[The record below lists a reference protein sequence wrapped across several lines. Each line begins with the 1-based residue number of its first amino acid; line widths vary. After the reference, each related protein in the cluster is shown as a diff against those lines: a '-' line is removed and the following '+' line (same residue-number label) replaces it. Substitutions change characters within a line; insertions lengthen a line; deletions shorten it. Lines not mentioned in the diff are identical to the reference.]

1 MTEHLA
7 NLPIGTAIKDPK
19 YGRGALAMVD
29 RTYHSNYG
37 YFHDKD
43 GNLTTLMCT
52 PGTVAEGALKD
63 VLDFIPAVSSRMST
77 STSGSD
83 PEIFVF
89 NKEGIVIPAWEFLPE
104 KSVAEKT
111 GKSVYELDHFN
122 ESSYAYW
129 DGVQAEITTRRG
141 YNCHA
146 YMTDSIQLGL
156 KKIYRAAMKH
166 DPNAV
171 LRTCDVVTVPNEILF
186 TGKEEHVALGCAPS
200 QNIHNIPPIDVGDP
214 RHHTLR
220 YSGTHL
226 HFRHASVLNADD
238 PRLANY
244 PINILKMLDSV
255 LGVVLTAMGRGLE
268 DPRRR
273 LAYGRPGEYR
283 LTDPPKA
290 GLEYRTPGA
299 FLMSCPQMFNLAADI
314 GRRAYHLGLNFTTE
328 QLGLGDVTEIIM
340 NADADSAVKYIQAN
354 KPLFE
359 GVVRACSYGN
369 RAVLSTMNAFERGL
383 TAVKGKEDVV
393 RDWVLKGS
401 WSQHDNNN
409 AATWNTFAAKL

>member
-1 MTEHLA
+1 MTENLA

-19 YGRGALAMVD
+19 YGRGALAIVD

-37 YFHDKD
+37 YFHDAH
-43 GNLTTLMCT
+43 GNLQLLVCQ
-52 PGTVAEGALKD
+52 PGTVAEGAIKD
-63 VLDFIPAVSSRMST
+63 VLDFIPAISSRMSM

-89 NKEGIVIPAWEFLPE
+89 NKEGVVIPAWEFLPE

-111 GKSVYELDHFN
+111 GKDRYDLDHFH

-141 YNCHA
+141 YQCHA
-146 YMTDSIQLGL
+146 YMTDSIQLGMR
-156 KKIYRAAMKH
+156 KIYHAAIKYNK
-166 DPNAV
+166 DAV
-171 LRTCDVVTVPNEILF
+171 LKTCDVVTVPNEVLF

-226 HFRHASVLNADD
+226 HFRTTNIVGEND
-238 PRLANY
+238 PRRANY
-244 PINILKMLDSV
+244 PNNILKVMDSV

-268 DPRRR
+268 DTRRR

-283 LTDPPKA
+283 LTDLPRA

-314 GRRAYHLGLNFTTE
+314 GRRAYHLGLNFTMD
-328 QLGLGDVTEIIM
+328 QLGLGDATEIIM
-340 NADADSAVKYIQAN
+340 NADADSAVKFIQEN
-354 KPLFE
+354 KPVFE
-359 GVVRACSYGN
+359 GVVKACGYSSK
-369 RAVLSTMNAFERGL
+369 AVLSTMNAFEKGL

-393 RDWVLKGS
+393 RSWKLNGS
-401 WSQHDNNN
+401 WAQHDDNN
-409 AATWNTFAAKL
+409 AATWNTFAHGL